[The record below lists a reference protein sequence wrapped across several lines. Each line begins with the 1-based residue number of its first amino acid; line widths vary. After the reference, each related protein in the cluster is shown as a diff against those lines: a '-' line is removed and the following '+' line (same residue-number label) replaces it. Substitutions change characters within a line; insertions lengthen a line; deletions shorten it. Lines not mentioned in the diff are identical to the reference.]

1 MDRIAQTAQ
10 SDSTTRSSRR
20 LPDDWYTTA
29 ARAEHNTHC
38 TPCRESAAAM
48 DAAAAENGA
57 SIQRRDRRT
66 LGLFTTRTGV
76 TR

>member
-1 MDRIAQTAQ
+1 MNRIAQTTPTNAAVL
-10 SDSTTRSSRR
+10 S
-20 LPDDWYTTA
+20 DDWYTTA

-38 TPCRESAAAM
+38 TSCRERAAAM

-66 LGLFTTRTGV
+66 LGLNIATSRTGV
-76 TR
+76 A